1 MKEISENFLSFLD
14 EGSHGTQVGVD
25 VVLKSFDDVQ
35 SSSSLLSLFFV
46 LGELFSAPDVLDS
59 QSFLLVFEL
68 EFVVFKGFSGT
79 FNDGLVL
86 NDGSFEELFSVGE
99 SLVFLL

>member
-1 MKEISENFLSFLD
+1 
-14 EGSHGTQVGVD
+14 
-25 VVLKSFDDVQ
+25 VVLESFNDVQ
-35 SSSSLLSLFFV
+35 SSGSFLSLFFV

-59 QSFLLVFEL
+59 QSFFLIFEL

-86 NDGSFEELFSVGE
+86 DDRSFEELFSVGE
-99 SLVFLL
+99 SLVLFL